1 MLLSVLAGVGLQV
14 DKFLNPGFLLII
26 LRCLSWFSW
35 FFSLHASDFYHLPI
49 EEHLVS
55 SSSISKDRV
64 LNLDSFWN
72 HNKLSRLSIQSVF
85 NHLLGTTA
93 VTLFVLLGTPAGYT
107 SARLYKTFGG
117 ERWKTNVLLT
127 AFLVSGFIFAM
138 FFVMNLILWG
148 EGSSAA
154 VPFTTILGSCSHMQ
168 ALLSCHWNLEW
179 GVSKD

>member
-1 MLLSVLAGVGLQV
+1 MS
-14 DKFLNPGFLLII
+14 
-26 LRCLSWFSW
+26 
-35 FFSLHASDFYHLPI
+35 
-49 EEHLVS
+49 
-55 SSSISKDRV
+55 
-64 LNLDSFWN
+64 
-72 HNKLSRLSIQSVF
+72 KLSSVF
-85 NHLLGTTA
+85 NRLLGTTA

-154 VPFTTILGSCSHMQ
+154 VPFTTILGPCYQMY
-168 ALLSCHWNLEW
+168 ALL
-179 GVSKD
+179 